1 MRKNVFMLIFLTFC
15 LLFSGCSNP
24 NNNGQDSVKDQNAE
38 NRVIIAVATYDRQDP
53 EVRAFQNYYENY
65 ISECFPVD
73 FLYPASISSAEDEAD
88 FVDAVIAAGA
98 SGIISFIT
106 YDLESTLETCEKA
119 GIYYMMGSGSIP
131 KEDFEKVKTN
141 PYFLGVI
148 GPSEEMERNA
158 GANMASFFMKKQTD
172 AEADTTPSGYLVL
185 SGGTRYNNSM
195 HTYRTEAI
203 LETLGFSPS
212 QAAVTEPAV
221 LENENGKVCIIPGYP
236 QEEVTVSALK
246 EQLDTG
252 EYSVIL
258 SCCTVVNLLDTIKEA
273 QKITG
278 IDIQTG
284 TIDCFT
290 SENLDAVHD
299 GLLQYVTG
307 KYSSLLGP
315 SFAVMYNA
323 VTGHADLY
331 RNEDDTAF
339 SISQGFWTADSPE
352 EYEDLYGLTT
362 GIYVNAYDA
371 NDLSKVINEI
381 TPDADM
387 EDLIRLAEAY
397 SVEDVKARR
406 EN

>member
-1 MRKNVFMLIFLTFC
+1 MRKNVFMLIILTLC
-15 LLFSGCSNP
+15 LLFSGCSGEQTGKKGSEKNQNP
-24 NNNGQDSVKDQNAE
+24 E
-38 NRVIIAVATYDRQDP
+38 NRIIIAVATYDRQDP

-73 FLYPASISSAEDEAD
+73 FLYPGSISSAEDEAD
-88 FVDAVIAAGA
+88 FVDRVITAGA
-98 SGIISFIT
+98 KGIISFIT
-106 YDLESTLETCEKA
+106 YDLESTLETCEKS
-119 GIYYMMGSGSIP
+119 GVYYMMGSGSIP

-148 GPSEEMERNA
+148 GPSEEMEQNA
-158 GANMASFFMKKQTD
+158 GADMTSFFMKKQ
-172 AEADTTPSGYLVL
+172 AEADTPSGYLVL
-185 SGGTRYNNSM
+185 SGGTKYNNSM
-195 HTYRTEAI
+195 HTYRTEAM
-203 LETLGFSPS
+203 LETLGFSPA

-236 QEEVTVSALK
+236 QEEAAVSALK
-246 EQLDTG
+246 EQLNTG

-273 QKITG
+273 RETTG

-284 TIDCFT
+284 TVDCFT

-331 RNEDDTAF
+331 RNEDGTAF
-339 SISQGFWTADSPE
+339 SIAQGFWTADSPE
-352 EYEDLYGLTT
+352 AYEELYGLTT
-362 GIYVNAYDA
+362 GIYVNAYNAD
-371 NDLSKVINEI
+371 DLSKVINEI

-387 EDLIRLAEAY
+387 EDLIHLAEAY
-397 SVEDVKARR
+397 SIEDVKTRR

>member
-1 MRKNVFMLIFLTFC
+1 MRKNVFMLIILTLC
-15 LLFSGCSNP
+15 LLFSGCSGEQTGKKGSEKNQNP
-24 NNNGQDSVKDQNAE
+24 E
-38 NRVIIAVATYDRQDP
+38 NRIIIAVATYDRQDP

-73 FLYPASISSAEDEAD
+73 FLYPGSISSAEDEAD
-88 FVDAVIAAGA
+88 FVDRVITAGA
-98 SGIISFIT
+98 KGIISFIT
-106 YDLESTLETCEKA
+106 YDLESTLETCEKS
-119 GIYYMMGSGSIP
+119 GVYYMMGSGSIP

-148 GPSEEMERNA
+148 GPSEEMEQNA
-158 GANMASFFMKKQTD
+158 GADMTSFFMKKQ
-172 AEADTTPSGYLVL
+172 AEADTPSGYLVL
-185 SGGTRYNNSM
+185 SGGTKYNNSM
-195 HTYRTEAI
+195 HTYRTKAM
-203 LETLGFSPS
+203 LETLGFSPA

-221 LENENGKVCIIPGYP
+221 LENGNGKVCIIPGYP
-236 QEEVTVSALK
+236 QEEAAVSALK
-246 EQLDTG
+246 EQLNTG

-273 QKITG
+273 RETTG

-284 TIDCFT
+284 TVDCFT

-331 RNEDDTAF
+331 RNEDGTAF
-339 SISQGFWTADSPE
+339 SIAQGFWTADSPE
-352 EYEDLYGLTT
+352 AYEELYGLTT
-362 GIYVNAYDA
+362 GIYVNAYNAD
-371 NDLSKVINEI
+371 DLSKVINEI

>member
-1 MRKNVFMLIFLTFC
+1 MRKNVFMLIILTLC
-15 LLFSGCSNP
+15 LLFSGCSGEQTGKKGSEKNQNP
-24 NNNGQDSVKDQNAE
+24 E
-38 NRVIIAVATYDRQDP
+38 NRIIIAVATYDRQDP

-73 FLYPASISSAEDEAD
+73 FLYPGSISSAEDEAD
-88 FVDAVIAAGA
+88 FVDRVITAGA
-98 SGIISFIT
+98 KGIISFIT
-106 YDLESTLETCEKA
+106 YDLESTLETCQKS
-119 GIYYMMGSGSIP
+119 GVYYMMGSGSIP

-148 GPSEEMERNA
+148 GPSEEMEQNA
-158 GANMASFFMKKQTD
+158 GADMTSFFMKKQ
-172 AEADTTPSGYLVL
+172 AEADTPSGYLVL
-185 SGGTRYNNSM
+185 SGGTKYNNSM
-195 HTYRTEAI
+195 HTYRTEAM
-203 LETLGFSPS
+203 LETLGFSPA

-236 QEEVTVSALK
+236 QEEAAVSALK
-246 EQLDTG
+246 EQLNTG

-273 QKITG
+273 RETTG

-284 TIDCFT
+284 TVDCFT

-331 RNEDDTAF
+331 RNEDGTAF
-339 SISQGFWTADSPE
+339 SIAQGFWTADSPE
-352 EYEDLYGLTT
+352 AYEELYGLTT
-362 GIYVNAYDA
+362 GIYVNAYNAD
-371 NDLSKVINEI
+371 DLSKVINEI

-387 EDLIRLAEAY
+387 EDLIHLAEAY

>member
-1 MRKNVFMLIFLTFC
+1 MRKNVFMLIILTLC
-15 LLFSGCSNP
+15 LLFSGCSGEQTGKKGSEKNQNP
-24 NNNGQDSVKDQNAE
+24 E
-38 NRVIIAVATYDRQDP
+38 NRIIIAVATYDRQDP

-73 FLYPASISSAEDEAD
+73 FLYPGSISSAEDEAD
-88 FVDAVIAAGA
+88 FVDRVITAGA
-98 SGIISFIT
+98 KGIISFIT
-106 YDLESTLETCEKA
+106 YDLESTLETCEKS
-119 GIYYMMGSGSIP
+119 GVYYMMGSGSIP

-148 GPSEEMERNA
+148 GPSEEMEQNA
-158 GANMASFFMKKQTD
+158 GADMTSFFMKKQ
-172 AEADTTPSGYLVL
+172 AEADTPSGYLVL
-185 SGGTRYNNSM
+185 SGGTKYNNSM
-195 HTYRTEAI
+195 HTYRTEAM
-203 LETLGFSPS
+203 LETLGFSPA

-236 QEEVTVSALK
+236 QEEAAVSALK
-246 EQLDTG
+246 EQLNTG

-273 QKITG
+273 RETTG

-284 TIDCFT
+284 TVDCFT

-331 RNEDDTAF
+331 RNEDGTAF
-339 SISQGFWTADSPE
+339 SIAQGFWTADSPE
-352 EYEDLYGLTT
+352 AYEELYGLTT
-362 GIYVNAYDA
+362 GIYVNAYNAD
-371 NDLSKVINEI
+371 DLSKVINEI

>member
-1 MRKNVFMLIFLTFC
+1 MRKNVFMLIILTLC
-15 LLFSGCSNP
+15 LLFSGCSGEQTGKKGSEKNQNP
-24 NNNGQDSVKDQNAE
+24 E
-38 NRVIIAVATYDRQDP
+38 NRIIIAVATYDRQDP

-73 FLYPASISSAEDEAD
+73 FLYPGSISSAEDEAD
-88 FVDAVIAAGA
+88 FVDRVITAGA
-98 SGIISFIT
+98 KGIISFIT
-106 YDLESTLETCEKA
+106 YDLESTLETCEKS
-119 GIYYMMGSGSIP
+119 GVYYMMGSGSIP

-148 GPSEEMERNA
+148 GPSEEMEQNA
-158 GANMASFFMKKQTD
+158 GADMTSFFMKKQ
-172 AEADTTPSGYLVL
+172 AEADTPSGYLVL
-185 SGGTRYNNSM
+185 SGGTKYNNSM
-195 HTYRTEAI
+195 HTYRTEAM
-203 LETLGFSPS
+203 LETLGFSPA

-236 QEEVTVSALK
+236 QEEAAVSALK
-246 EQLDTG
+246 EQLNTG

-273 QKITG
+273 RETTG

-284 TIDCFT
+284 TVDCFT

-331 RNEDDTAF
+331 RNEDGTAF
-339 SISQGFWTADSPE
+339 SIAQGFWTADSPE
-352 EYEDLYGLTT
+352 AYEELYGLTT
-362 GIYVNAYDA
+362 GIYVNAYNAD
-371 NDLSKVINEI
+371 DLSKVINEI

-387 EDLIRLAEAY
+387 EDLIHLAEAY

>member
-1 MRKNVFMLIFLTFC
+1 MRKNVFMLIILTLC
-15 LLFSGCSNP
+15 LLFSGCSGEQTGKKGSEKNQNP
-24 NNNGQDSVKDQNAE
+24 E
-38 NRVIIAVATYDRQDP
+38 NRIIIAVATYDRQDP

-73 FLYPASISSAEDEAD
+73 FLYPGSISSAEDEAD
-88 FVDAVIAAGA
+88 FVDRVITAGA
-98 SGIISFIT
+98 KGIISFIT
-106 YDLESTLETCEKA
+106 YDLESTLETCQKS
-119 GIYYMMGSGSIP
+119 GVYYMMGSGSIP

-148 GPSEEMERNA
+148 GPSEEMEQNA
-158 GANMASFFMKKQTD
+158 GADMTSFFMKKQ
-172 AEADTTPSGYLVL
+172 AEADTPSGYLVL
-185 SGGTRYNNSM
+185 SGGTKYNNSM
-195 HTYRTEAI
+195 HTYRTEAM
-203 LETLGFSPS
+203 LETLGFSPA

-236 QEEVTVSALK
+236 QEEAAVSALK
-246 EQLDTG
+246 EQLNTG

-273 QKITG
+273 RETTG

-284 TIDCFT
+284 TVDCFT

-331 RNEDDTAF
+331 RNEDGTAF
-339 SISQGFWTADSPE
+339 SIAQGFWTADSPE
-352 EYEDLYGLTT
+352 AYEELYGLTT
-362 GIYVNAYDA
+362 GIYVNAYNAD
-371 NDLSKVINEI
+371 DLSKVINEI

>member
-1 MRKNVFMLIFLTFC
+1 MRKNVFMLIILTLC
-15 LLFSGCSNP
+15 LLFSGCSGEQTGKKGSEKNQNP
-24 NNNGQDSVKDQNAE
+24 E
-38 NRVIIAVATYDRQDP
+38 NRIIIAVATYDRQDP

-73 FLYPASISSAEDEAD
+73 FLYPGSISSAEDEAD
-88 FVDAVIAAGA
+88 FVDRVITAGA
-98 SGIISFIT
+98 KGIISFIT
-106 YDLESTLETCEKA
+106 YDLESTLETCEKS
-119 GIYYMMGSGSIP
+119 GVYYMMGSGSIP

-158 GANMASFFMKKQTD
+158 GADMTSFFMKKQ
-172 AEADTTPSGYLVL
+172 AEADTPSGYLVL
-185 SGGTRYNNSM
+185 SGGTKYNNSM
-195 HTYRTEAI
+195 HTYRTEAM
-203 LETLGFSPS
+203 LETLGFSPA

-236 QEEVTVSALK
+236 QEEAAVSALK
-246 EQLDTG
+246 EQLNTG

-273 QKITG
+273 RETTG

-284 TIDCFT
+284 TVDCFT

-331 RNEDDTAF
+331 RNEDGTAF
-339 SISQGFWTADSPE
+339 SIAQGFWTADSPE
-352 EYEDLYGLTT
+352 AYEELYGLTT
-362 GIYVNAYDA
+362 GIYVNAYNAD
-371 NDLSKVINEI
+371 DLSKVINEI

-387 EDLIRLAEAY
+387 EDLIHLAEAY
-397 SVEDVKARR
+397 SIEDVKARR

>member
-1 MRKNVFMLIFLTFC
+1 MRKNVSMLIILTLC
-15 LLFSGCSNP
+15 LLFSGCSSEQTS
-24 NNNGQDSVKDQNAE
+24 GKDGGKDQNPE

-53 EVRAFQNYYENY
+53 EVRAFQNYYESY

-73 FLYPASISSAEDEAD
+73 FLYPGSISSAEDEAD
-88 FVDAVIAAGA
+88 FVDGVIAAGA
-98 SGIISFIT
+98 KGIISFIT

-119 GIYYMMGSGSIP
+119 GVYYMMGSGSIP

-158 GANMASFFMKKQTD
+158 GADMTSFFMKKQ
-172 AEADTTPSGYLVL
+172 AEADTPSGYLVL
-185 SGGTRYNNSM
+185 SGGTKYNNSM
-195 HTYRTEAI
+195 HTYRTEAM
-203 LETLGFSPS
+203 LETLGFSPA

-236 QEEVTVSALK
+236 QEEAAVSALK
-246 EQLDTG
+246 EQLNTG

-273 QKITG
+273 RKTTG

-284 TIDCFT
+284 TVDCFT

-331 RNEDDTAF
+331 RNEDGTAF
-339 SISQGFWTADSPE
+339 SIAQGFWTADSPE
-352 EYEDLYGLTT
+352 EYEELYGLTT

-371 NDLSKVINEI
+371 GDLSKVINEI

>member
-1 MRKNVFMLIFLTFC
+1 MRKNVFMLIILTLC
-15 LLFSGCSNP
+15 LLFSGCSGEQTGKKGSEKNQNP
-24 NNNGQDSVKDQNAE
+24 E
-38 NRVIIAVATYDRQDP
+38 NRIIIAVATYDRQDP

-73 FLYPASISSAEDEAD
+73 FLYPGSISSAEDEAD
-88 FVDAVIAAGA
+88 FVDRVITAGA
-98 SGIISFIT
+98 KGIISFIT
-106 YDLESTLETCEKA
+106 YDLESTLETCEKS
-119 GIYYMMGSGSIP
+119 GVYYMMGSGSIP

-148 GPSEEMERNA
+148 GPSEEMEQNA
-158 GANMASFFMKKQTD
+158 GADMTSFFMKKQ
-172 AEADTTPSGYLVL
+172 AEADTPSGYLVL
-185 SGGTRYNNSM
+185 SGGTKYNNSM
-195 HTYRTEAI
+195 HTYRTEAM
-203 LETLGFSPS
+203 LETLGFSPA

-236 QEEVTVSALK
+236 QEEAAVSALK
-246 EQLDTG
+246 EQLNTG

-273 QKITG
+273 RETTG

-284 TIDCFT
+284 TVDCFT

-331 RNEDDTAF
+331 RNEDGTAF
-339 SISQGFWTADSPE
+339 SIAQGFWTADSPE
-352 EYEDLYGLTT
+352 AYEELYGLTT
-362 GIYVNAYDA
+362 GIYVNAYNAD
-371 NDLSKVINEI
+371 DLSKVINEI

-387 EDLIRLAEAY
+387 EDLIHLAEAY
-397 SVEDVKARR
+397 SIEDVKARR

>member
-1 MRKNVFMLIFLTFC
+1 MRKNVFMLIILTLC
-15 LLFSGCSNP
+15 LLFSGCSGEQTGKKGSEKNQNP
-24 NNNGQDSVKDQNAE
+24 E
-38 NRVIIAVATYDRQDP
+38 NRIIIAVATYDRQDP

-73 FLYPASISSAEDEAD
+73 FLYPGSISSAEDEAD
-88 FVDAVIAAGA
+88 FVDRVITAGA
-98 SGIISFIT
+98 KGIISFIT
-106 YDLESTLETCEKA
+106 YDLESTLETCQKS
-119 GIYYMMGSGSIP
+119 GVYYMMGSGSIP

-148 GPSEEMERNA
+148 GPSEEMEQNA
-158 GANMASFFMKKQTD
+158 GADMTSFFMKKQ
-172 AEADTTPSGYLVL
+172 AEADTPSGYLVL
-185 SGGTRYNNSM
+185 SGGTKYNNSM
-195 HTYRTEAI
+195 HTYRTEAM
-203 LETLGFSPS
+203 LETLGFSPA

-236 QEEVTVSALK
+236 QEEAAVSALK
-246 EQLDTG
+246 EQLNTG

-273 QKITG
+273 RETTG

-284 TIDCFT
+284 TVDCFT

-331 RNEDDTAF
+331 RNEDGTAF
-339 SISQGFWTADSPE
+339 SIAQGFWTADSPE
-352 EYEDLYGLTT
+352 AYEELYGLTT
-362 GIYVNAYDA
+362 GIYVNAYNAD
-371 NDLSKVINEI
+371 DLSKVINEI

-387 EDLIRLAEAY
+387 EDLIHLAEAY
-397 SVEDVKARR
+397 SIEDVKARR

>member
-1 MRKNVFMLIFLTFC
+1 MRKNVFMLIILTLC
-15 LLFSGCSNP
+15 LLFSGCSGEQTGKKGSEKNQNP
-24 NNNGQDSVKDQNAE
+24 E
-38 NRVIIAVATYDRQDP
+38 NRIIIAVATYDRQDP

-73 FLYPASISSAEDEAD
+73 FLYPGSISSAEDEAD
-88 FVDAVIAAGA
+88 FVDRVITAGA
-98 SGIISFIT
+98 KGIISFIT
-106 YDLESTLETCEKA
+106 YDLESTLETCKKS
-119 GIYYMMGSGSIP
+119 GVYYMMGSGSIP

-148 GPSEEMERNA
+148 GPSEEMEQNA
-158 GANMASFFMKKQTD
+158 GADMTSFFMKKQ
-172 AEADTTPSGYLVL
+172 AEADTPSGYLVL
-185 SGGTRYNNSM
+185 SGGTKYNNSM
-195 HTYRTEAI
+195 HTYRTEAM
-203 LETLGFSPS
+203 LETLGFSPA

-236 QEEVTVSALK
+236 QEEAAVSALK
-246 EQLDTG
+246 EQLNTG

-273 QKITG
+273 RETTG

-284 TIDCFT
+284 TVDCFT

-331 RNEDDTAF
+331 RNEDGTAF
-339 SISQGFWTADSPE
+339 SIAQGFWTADSPE
-352 EYEDLYGLTT
+352 AYEELYGLTT
-362 GIYVNAYDA
+362 GIYVNAYNAD
-371 NDLSKVINEI
+371 DLSKVINEI

-387 EDLIRLAEAY
+387 EDLIHLAEAY
-397 SVEDVKARR
+397 SIEDVKTRR